1 MYLRTQPYDSNMQ
14 ESPSFVYN
22 KNNILLCIIFTLFMI
37 CMFTIVAL
45 LAEYVEI
52 KNKINNKKIYKKN
65 IHDYEYK
72 FVYEYRTNA
81 FPNII
86 HKKIVRRI
94 PDKIPIS
101 IKMSS
106 IQCQF

>member
-14 ESPSFVYN
+14 ESSSFVYN
-22 KNNILLCIIFTLFMI
+22 KNNILLCIIFSLVMI
-37 CMFTIVAL
+37 YIFTIVAL
-45 LAEYVEI
+45 LSEYIDITNKI
-52 KNKINNKKIYKKN
+52 KNKKMYKKTT
-65 IHDYEYK
+65 HDYEYK

-86 HKKIVRRI
+86 NKKIVRRI

-106 IQCQF
+106 LQSPF